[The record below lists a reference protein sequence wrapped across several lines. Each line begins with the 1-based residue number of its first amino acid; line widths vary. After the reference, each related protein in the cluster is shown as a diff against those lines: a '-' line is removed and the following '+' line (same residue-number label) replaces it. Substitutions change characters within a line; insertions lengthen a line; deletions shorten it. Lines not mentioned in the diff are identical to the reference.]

1 MDTTVIVLWLVGVIF
16 IFVSIISMI
25 QRAIKTRHCTERT
38 SATITDVKEKV
49 TRRNNI
55 KSTEY
60 IPTILYTV
68 NGQEY
73 SREFAKAYVAN
84 TYQVGQT
91 LEIMYNPDKPTEINK
106 QMSNTKVDLVML
118 VIGLVVIL
126 VGIIMLVL
134 K

>member
-25 QRAIKTRHCTERT
+25 RRSIKTRRCTERK
-38 SATITDVKEKV
+38 SATITAVKEKV
-49 TRRNNI
+49 QRRNDVV
-55 KSTEY
+55 SREY
-60 IPTILYTV
+60 IPTISYTV

-73 SREFAKAYVAN
+73 SREFAKAYVAD
-84 TYQVGQT
+84 TYHVGQT

-106 QMSNTKVDLVML
+106 QISNTKADLVML

-126 VGIIMLVL
+126 IGIIMLVL